1 MLNRKA
7 RITARRSPECEIP
20 ADQDRAVGA
29 VPDRRAYLGRNG
41 IAAARS
47 IPHMSQP
54 PQPYPQYPAHQ
65 QPPQPYPPPPPPGP
79 QFPILVSTMN
89 DVPGQEIVRVFGE
102 VAGLT
107 VRSRSF
113 GSNFSAGFRSLGGGE
128 IPEYTQLLYQSRHE
142 AIMRMCQ
149 HAMSFGAN
157 AVIAMRFDCNE
168 IAGTMS
174 EVAAYG
180 TAILLQPAT

>member
-1 MLNRKA
+1 M
-7 RITARRSPECEIP
+7 PP
-20 ADQDRAVGA
+20 QQ
-29 VPDRRAYLGRNG
+29 PF
-41 IAAARS
+41 
-47 IPHMSQP
+47 PHQSQP
-54 PQPYPQYPAHQ
+54 QQFPQQPYAQ
-65 QPPQPYPPPPPPGP
+65 QPPQGPQPPPGP

-89 DVPGQEIVRVFGE
+89 DIPGQEIVQVFGE

-107 VRSRSF
+107 VRSRSI
-113 GSNFSAGFRSLGGGE
+113 GTNIGASFRSLGGGE

-149 HAMSFGAN
+149 HAMAFGAN
-157 AVIAMRFDCNE
+157 AIVAMRFDCNE

-180 TAILLQPAT
+180 TAVRTKPAQG

>member
-1 MLNRKA
+1 M
-7 RITARRSPECEIP
+7 
-20 ADQDRAVGA
+20 
-29 VPDRRAYLGRNG
+29 
-41 IAAARS
+41 
-47 IPHMSQP
+47 
-54 PQPYPQYPAHQ
+54 
-65 QPPQPYPPPPPPGP
+65 P

-89 DVPGQEIVRVFGE
+89 DVPGHQIVRVFGE

-113 GSNFSAGFRSLGGGE
+113 GSNFAAGFRALGGGE

-142 AIMRMCQ
+142 AIMRMCRQ
-149 HAMSFGAN
+149 AMSMGAN

-180 TAILLQPAT
+180 TAIVIQPAT